1 MEAMTFGRGALWL
14 LFAALVAVS
23 MSIDLG
29 LFGAKTGTIGFKDA
43 LRRTA
48 AWVLVAFALGAVIFA
63 SLGHERAAEFATCY
77 VTEYAL
83 SVDNLFVF
91 IVLFKFFGIGD
102 ELQHRVLFWGILG
115 ALVMR
120 AGFIL
125 IGVEL
130 ISRFEWTTYLL
141 GGFLVITGL
150 KLAFSHDK
158 EFDPSK
164 NPMLAFAKRFMRVT
178 SEFDGQRFFTRRNAQ
193 LVATPLFLALL
204 VVETTDVLFAVDSVP
219 AALAISSDRF
229 VLYSSNVMAICGL
242 RSLYFAVAGLIGLFR
257 FLQHGLALILVFIG
271 AKMLL
276 AHYYEISIPIALSV
290 VLGILAGATVASI
303 LWRKSE
309 DD

>member
-120 AGFIL
+120 AAFIL

-178 SEFDGQRFFTRRNAQ
+178 SEFDGERFFTRRNAQ

-276 AHYYEISIPIALSV
+276 AHYYAIPIPIALSV

-303 LWRKSE
+303 LWRKSG

>member
-1 MEAMTFGRGALWL
+1 MTFGRGALWVV
-14 LFAALVAVS
+14 FGVLVAVS
-23 MSIDLG
+23 MAIDLG

-48 AWVLVAFALGAVIFA
+48 AWVLVALALGGVVFA
-63 SLGHERAAEFATCY
+63 TLGHVRAAEYATCY

-91 IVLFKFFGIGD
+91 IVLFRFFGIRD

-120 AGFIL
+120 AVFIL

-141 GGFLVITGL
+141 GGFLVLTGF
-150 KLAFSHDK
+150 KLAFSGDK
-158 EFDPSK
+158 EFDPTK

-178 SEFDGQRFFTRRNAQ
+178 PEFDGQKFFTRRNG
-193 LVATPLFLALL
+193 LTCATPLFLALL

-219 AALAISSDRF
+219 AALAISTDRF

-242 RSLYFAVAGLIGLFR
+242 RSLYFAVSGLIGLFR
-257 FLQHGLALILVFIG
+257 FLQHGLALILVFVG

-276 AHYYEISIPIALSV
+276 AHYYEIPIPIALSV

-303 LWRKSE
+303 VWRKRDAE
-309 DD
+309 